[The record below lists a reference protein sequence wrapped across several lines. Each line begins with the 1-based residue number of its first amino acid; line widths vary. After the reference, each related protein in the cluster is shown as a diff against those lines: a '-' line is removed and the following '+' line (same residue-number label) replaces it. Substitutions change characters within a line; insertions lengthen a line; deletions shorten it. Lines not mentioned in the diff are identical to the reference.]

1 MRHICTPIRAPKP
14 DAALNSSRVAMPER
28 SSAAGCLDSAE
39 AIAHSD
45 HGDPRA
51 AGRLA
56 ELPSSASPRATR
68 LLDTPDLSPYQL
80 CGKYRLLGV
89 SCGGTQ

>member
-28 SSAAGCLDSAE
+28 SSAAG
-39 AIAHSD
+39 
-45 HGDPRA
+45 
-51 AGRLA
+51 RLA

-68 LLDTPDLSPYQL
+68 RLDTPDLSPYQL
-80 CGKYRLLGV
+80 CGKYRPLGV